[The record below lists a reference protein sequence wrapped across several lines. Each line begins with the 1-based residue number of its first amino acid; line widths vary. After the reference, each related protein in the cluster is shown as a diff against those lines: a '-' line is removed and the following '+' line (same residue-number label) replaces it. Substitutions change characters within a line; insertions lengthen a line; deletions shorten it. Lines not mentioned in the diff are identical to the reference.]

1 MGELANKPTA
11 VPDPE
16 VVPDFD
22 LDAVIAEREETPPF
36 KFKFG
41 GEWYTLPPRPDMVAN
56 THLVAGRLDEG
67 FARLFG
73 PSQWERIQK
82 SDAVLDDLGLLQLFE
97 AYQEHIGED
106 LGESKASPKRSRN
119 TAKR

>member
-1 MGELANKPTA
+1 MGELANKPT
-11 VPDPE
+11 
-16 VVPDFD
+16 VVPDVQPEISFD
-22 LDAVIAEREETPPF
+22 LDRVIAERDVTPPF
-36 KFKFG
+36 TFTFG
-41 GEWYTLPPRPDMVAN
+41 GEVYSLPPRPDMIAN

-67 FARLFG
+67 FERLFG
-73 PSQWERIQK
+73 PSQWDRIQK

-97 AYQEHIGED
+97 AYQEHMGED